1 MKKIITLLIAV
12 GFSAI
17 SQATASASAPVA
29 SAPKASKI
37 KPAKANTAPTASSP
51 VADDSDAPAK
61 KTEKAIVIV
70 ARSAGSCAAGS
81 PCDVIKFS
89 AQALSQAVNQ
99 NISEKKA
106 VNMIQRSIVPQID
119 FTIMTRLAMGA
130 RWKQATPDQ
139 QAQIV
144 GLFRQMLVYSYTNAL
159 SKLKDAQ
166 VSINSST
173 ISGEK
178 QNKAVVNSSLKMP
191 NNGDSNNQPIN
202 IEYDLAKIGSAW
214 KIYDVKIEK
223 VSIVTTYRTQFN
235 DEVQKEGITGLIT
248 QLQTKVNNFKG
259 NK

>member
-1 MKKIITLLIAV
+1 MKKIITLLLAL
-12 GFSAI
+12 GFSSI
-17 SQATASASAPVA
+17 SQAATSASAPVA
-29 SAPKASKI
+29 DDNDATTSPTSKSGKTVVVVAS
-37 KPAKANTAPTASSP
+37 
-51 VADDSDAPAK
+51 
-61 KTEKAIVIV
+61 
-70 ARSAGSCAAGS
+70 SAGSCADGT
-81 PCDVIKFS
+81 PCEVIKSS
-89 AQALSQAVNQ
+89 AQILSDAVNQ

-106 VNMIQRSIVPQID
+106 VNMIQNSIVPQID

-130 RWKQATPDQ
+130 QWKQATPDQ

-144 GLFRQMLVYSYTNAL
+144 GLFKQMLVYSYTNAL
-159 SKLKDAQ
+159 SKLKGAQ
-166 VSINSST
+166 VSISSST

-223 VSIVTTYRTQFN
+223 VSIVTTYRTQFG
-235 DEVQKEGITGLIT
+235 DEVQKDGITGLIT
-248 QLQTKVNNFKG
+248 QLQTKVNNLKG

>member
-1 MKKIITLLIAV
+1 MKKIITLLLAL
-12 GFSAI
+12 GFSSI
-17 SQATASASAPVA
+17 SQAATSASAPVA
-29 SAPKASKI
+29 DDNDATTSPSKSG
-37 KPAKANTAPTASSP
+37 KTMVV
-51 VADDSDAPAK
+51 VA
-61 KTEKAIVIV
+61 T
-70 ARSAGSCAAGS
+70 SAGSCADGT
-81 PCDVIKFS
+81 PCEVIKSS
-89 AQALSQAVNQ
+89 AQILSDAVNQ

-106 VNMIQRSIVPQID
+106 VNMIQNSIVPQID

-130 RWKQATPDQ
+130 QWKQATPDQ

-144 GLFRQMLVYSYTNAL
+144 GLFKQMLVYSYTNAL
-159 SKLKDAQ
+159 SKLKGAQ
-166 VSINSST
+166 VSISSST

-223 VSIVTTYRTQFN
+223 VSIVTTYRTQFG
-235 DEVQKEGITGLIT
+235 DEVQKDGITGLIT
-248 QLQTKVNNFKG
+248 QLQTKVNNLKG

>member
-1 MKKIITLLIAV
+1 MKKIITLLLAL
-12 GFSAI
+12 GFSSI
-17 SQATASASAPVA
+17 SQAATSASAPVA
-29 SAPKASKI
+29 DDNDATTSPSKSG
-37 KPAKANTAPTASSP
+37 KTVVV
-51 VADDSDAPAK
+51 VA
-61 KTEKAIVIV
+61 T
-70 ARSAGSCAAGS
+70 SAGSCADGT
-81 PCDVIKFS
+81 PCEVIKSS
-89 AQALSQAVNQ
+89 AQILSDAVNQ

-106 VNMIQRSIVPQID
+106 VNMIQNSIVPQID

-130 RWKQATPDQ
+130 QWKQATPDQ

-144 GLFRQMLVYSYTNAL
+144 GLFKQMLVYSYTNAL
-159 SKLKDAQ
+159 SKLKGAQ
-166 VSINSST
+166 VSISSST

-223 VSIVTTYRTQFN
+223 VSIVTTYRTQFG
-235 DEVQKEGITGLIT
+235 DEVQKDGITGLIT
-248 QLQTKVNNFKG
+248 QLQTKVNNLKG

>member
-1 MKKIITLLIAV
+1 MKKIITLLLAL
-12 GFSAI
+12 GFSSI
-17 SQATASASAPVA
+17 SQAATSASA
-29 SAPKASKI
+29 
-37 KPAKANTAPTASSP
+37 P
-51 VADDSDAPAK
+51 VADDSDATTSPSK
-61 KTEKAIVIV
+61 SGKTVVVV
-70 ARSAGSCAAGS
+70 ATSAGSCADGT
-81 PCDVIKFS
+81 PCEVIKSS
-89 AQALSQAVNQ
+89 AQILSDAVNQ

-106 VNMIQRSIVPQID
+106 VNMIQNSIVPQID

-130 RWKQATPDQ
+130 QWKQATPDQ

-144 GLFRQMLVYSYTNAL
+144 GLFKQMLVYSYTNAL
-159 SKLKDAQ
+159 SKLKGAQ
-166 VSINSST
+166 VSISSST

-223 VSIVTTYRTQFN
+223 VSIVTTYRTQFG
-235 DEVQKEGITGLIT
+235 DEVQKDGITGLIT
-248 QLQTKVNNFKG
+248 QLQTKVNNLKG

>member
-1 MKKIITLLIAV
+1 MKKIITLLLAL
-12 GFSAI
+12 GFSSM
-17 SQATASASAPVA
+17 SQAATSASAPVA
-29 SAPKASKI
+29 DDNDTAI
-37 KPAKANTAPTASSP
+37 PAKAGKAVVV
-51 VADDSDAPAK
+51 VA
-61 KTEKAIVIV
+61 T
-70 ARSAGSCAAGS
+70 SAGSCTDGT
-81 PCDVIKFS
+81 PCEVIKSS
-89 AQALSQAVNQ
+89 AQTLSDAVNQ

-106 VNMIQRSIVPQID
+106 VSMIQNSIVPQID

-130 RWKQATPDQ
+130 QWKQATPDQ
-139 QAQIV
+139 QTQIV
-144 GLFRQMLVYSYTNAL
+144 GLFKQMLVYSYTNAL
-159 SKLKDAQ
+159 SKLKGAQ
-166 VSINSST
+166 VSISSST

-235 DEVQKEGITGLIT
+235 DEVQKDGVNGLIA
-248 QLQTKVNNFKG
+248 QLQTKVNSLKG

>member
-1 MKKIITLLIAV
+1 MKKIITLLLAL
-12 GFSAI
+12 GFSSI
-17 SQATASASAPVA
+17 SQAATSASAPVA
-29 SAPKASKI
+29 DDNDTAI
-37 KPAKANTAPTASSP
+37 PAKAGKAVVV
-51 VADDSDAPAK
+51 VA
-61 KTEKAIVIV
+61 T
-70 ARSAGSCAAGS
+70 SAGSCADGT
-81 PCDVIKFS
+81 PCEVIKSS
-89 AQALSQAVNQ
+89 AQTLSDAVNQ

-106 VNMIQRSIVPQID
+106 VSMIQNSIVPQID

-130 RWKQATPDQ
+130 QWKQATPDQ
-139 QAQIV
+139 QTQIV
-144 GLFRQMLVYSYTNAL
+144 GLFKQMLVYSYTNAL
-159 SKLKDAQ
+159 SKLKGAQ
-166 VSINSST
+166 VSISSST

-235 DEVQKEGITGLIT
+235 DEVQKDGINGLIA
-248 QLQTKVNNFKG
+248 QLQTKVNSLKG

>member
-1 MKKIITLLIAV
+1 MKKIITLLLAL
-12 GFSAI
+12 GFSSI
-17 SQATASASAPVA
+17 SQAATSASAPVA
-29 SAPKASKI
+29 DDNDATTSPTSKSG
-37 KPAKANTAPTASSP
+37 KTVVV
-51 VADDSDAPAK
+51 VA
-61 KTEKAIVIV
+61 T
-70 ARSAGSCAAGS
+70 SAGSCADGT
-81 PCDVIKFS
+81 PCEVIKSS
-89 AQALSQAVNQ
+89 AQILSDAVNQ

-106 VNMIQRSIVPQID
+106 VNMIQNSIVPQID

-130 RWKQATPDQ
+130 QWKQATPDQ

-144 GLFRQMLVYSYTNAL
+144 GLFKQMLVYSYTNAL
-159 SKLKDAQ
+159 SKLKGAQ
-166 VSINSST
+166 VSISSST

-223 VSIVTTYRTQFN
+223 VSIVTTYRTQFG
-235 DEVQKEGITGLIT
+235 DEVQKDGITGLIT
-248 QLQTKVNNFKG
+248 QLQTKVNNLKG